1 MSNSVTLNPFCAF
14 SSSSA
19 QRVESDAI
27 GAAELGNPDFGDASP
42 LSLSSAIGN
51 ILFVEI

>member
-1 MSNSVTLNPFCAF
+1 MTFRL
-14 SSSSA
+14 
-19 QRVESDAI
+19 VESDAI